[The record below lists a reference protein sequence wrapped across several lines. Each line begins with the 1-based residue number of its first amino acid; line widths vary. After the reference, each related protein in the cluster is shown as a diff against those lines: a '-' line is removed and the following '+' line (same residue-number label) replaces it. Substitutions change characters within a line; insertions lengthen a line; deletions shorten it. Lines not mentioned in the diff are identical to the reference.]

1 MPPDHVRV
9 YVVVIKDEEADLVR
23 SIKKGN
29 ADIMQAILI
38 VSIVQYLAFMGS
50 VLAILSVYFNN

>member
-1 MPPDHVRV
+1 MQPDHVRV

>member
-1 MPPDHVRV
+1 MQPDHVRV

-38 VSIVQYLAFMGS
+38 VAIVQYLAFMGS